1 MKRREFVAGLG
12 SAAAWP
18 LAARAQQSER
28 VRLVCH
34 LQPGSE
40 DDEVRRSWVAAQ
52 RDELA
57 RLGWV
62 EGRNLRFDVRYAG
75 GNLARTREIA
85 SDFVSLSPD
94 VIVVS
99 SVAATKAVQ
108 QKTRTIPIVFL
119 LVGDPVENGLVA
131 SLARPEANATGF
143 TNLYASIA
151 GKWVELL
158 KAVAPRLH
166 RVAVIYNPDTPVESY
181 LVSIEA
187 AASALGMSAIRTAAR
202 DPLELVRAIDAL
214 AGEPDLGLIEV
225 PPAPDA
231 AARQVILRL
240 ATKHRLPAVYGLRD
254 DVTDAGGLMSYG
266 TNYAELFRRGATYVD
281 RILRGAKPSELPVQF
296 PTRFELVVNLKAAN
310 AIGLTVPP
318 EFLLRA
324 DQVVE

>member
-1 MKRREFVAGLG
+1 MRRRAFIAGLG
-12 SAAAWP
+12 CTAAWP
-18 LAARAQQSER
+18 VMARAQGER
-28 VRLVCH
+28 IRLVCH

-40 DDEVRRSWVAAQ
+40 DDKVRQAWVASQ

-75 GNLARTREIA
+75 GDLVRTRKIA
-85 SDFVSLSPD
+85 AEFVSLSPD

-108 QKTRTIPIVFL
+108 QNTRTIPILFF
-119 LVGDPVENGLVA
+119 LVGDPVQNGLVA

-158 KAVAPRLH
+158 KAIAPRLN
-166 RVAVIYNPDTPVESY
+166 RVAAVYNPDTPVESY

-187 AASALGMSAIRTAAR
+187 AASALGISAIRTPAR
-202 DPLELVRAIDAL
+202 DPLELVRALDAL
-214 AGEPDLGLIEV
+214 AAEPDLGLILV

-240 ATKHRLPAVYGLRD
+240 ATKHRLPAIYSFKD
-254 DVTDAGGLMSYG
+254 DVTDGGGLMSYG
-266 TNYAELFRRGATYVD
+266 TDYRELFSRGGTYVD
-281 RILRGAKPSELPVQF
+281 RILRGAKPSDLPVQF
-296 PTRFELVVNLKAAN
+296 PTKFELVVNLKAAK
-310 AIGLTVPP
+310 AIGLTIP
-318 EFLLRA
+318 ESILLQA
-324 DQVVE
+324 NELIE